1 MTTATFA
8 HAVQTQPTTTTNG
21 MKAFAGTGNACVN
34 LFYAAGAMRG
44 KDILPLFKAAYAENT
59 ELTLRIVQWV
69 RDVRGGAGERQI
81 FKDILAHLEITN
93 QDDQV
98 RALIDKISE
107 IGRADDMLIN
117 WKTAEI
123 RNYAFATYGN
133 QLRKGN
139 GLFYKYLP
147 REKSAKK
154 KLAAELRSF
163 FGLTPRQ
170 YRKLASA
177 NTNVTESQMCAKDWD
192 NINFSHVPSVAASR
206 YKKAFKRNAP
216 VAFTEYVEKLTKGD
230 PSVKVNS
237 SAIFPYTVIK
247 GWQSSRIDPTIR
259 AHVNAQWSA
268 LPNYVGDASILPL
281 VDVSGSMSCP
291 AGGDTSVTCHDVALS
306 LGLYLSEKNTGK
318 FKDMFLTFSDDP
330 QLLHLTG
337 DVMDRLEA
345 MDRSKWDMSTDLVK
359 ALAKILEVA
368 VAGNVPQG
376 EMPEILC
383 VMSDMQFNEAAEAN
397 HSAMESV
404 RAQYAAANYKCPKLV
419 WWNLNH
425 TGNVPVTANEQGA
438 ALVSGFSPSVVKSI
452 LSADPDDFTPL
463 GIMLATVMVPRY
475 DTK

>member
-8 HAVQTQPTTTTNG
+8 HAVKTQETRTENG
-21 MKAFAGTGNACVN
+21 MKAHAGTGDACVT
-34 LFYAAGAMRG
+34 LFYAIGASRG

-59 ELTLRIVQWV
+59 ELALRVAQWS
-69 RDVRGGAGERQI
+69 RDIRGGAGERQI
-81 FKDILAHLEITN
+81 FKDILAYLELTN
-93 QDDQV
+93 QDAQV
-98 RALIDKISE
+98 QALVDKIPE

-117 WKTAEI
+117 WKTAAA
-123 RNYAFATYGN
+123 RNYAFTAYGN

-139 GLFYKYLP
+139 GLFYKHLP

-154 KLAAELRSF
+154 QLAAELRVF

-177 NTNVTESQMCAKDWD
+177 NTSVVESQMCAKDWD
-192 NINFSHVPSVAASR
+192 NINFSHVPSVATSR
-206 YKKAFKRNAP
+206 YKKAFKRNAS
-216 VAFTEYVEKLTKGD
+216 VAFTAYVDKLTKGD
-230 PSVKVNS
+230 PSVKVNA
-237 SAIFPYTVIK
+237 SAVFPYTVIK
-247 GWQSSRIDPTIR
+247 NWQSSNIDPTIR
-259 AHVNAQWSA
+259 AHVNAQWAA

-318 FKDMFLTFSDDP
+318 FKDMFLTFSEEP
-330 QLLHLTG
+330 ELLHLTG

-345 MDRSKWDMSTDLVK
+345 MNRSDWDMSTDIVK
-359 ALAKILEVA
+359 AFAKILEVA
-368 VAGNVPQG
+368 VAGNVPQA
-376 EMPEILC
+376 EMPQILC
-383 VMSDMQFNEAAEAN
+383 VMSDMAFNEAAESD

-425 TGNVPVTANEQGA
+425 KGNVPVTANEQGA
-438 ALVSGFSPSVVKSI
+438 ALVSGFSPSIVKSV
-452 LSADPDDFTPL
+452 LSADLDDFTPL

-475 DTK
+475 DI